1 MAIEEA
7 TLKWTYLAPLLVL
20 ALPGTARA
28 EKLTFDHRLYP
39 PLAAVLDS
47 GRTEMIRFN
56 DSNPKYVTDRI
67 AVQGTS
73 VDHWTEALDIV
84 VRLRSSKMDSA
95 SDWAGQIQRAASALC
110 PSTFTT
116 IAQDERALT
125 FERRSSGC
133 PAGTAQT
140 GLYRIVAGR
149 KSLFMLNSLAM
160 GDMPA
165 TVRQQWLELFGTAHL
180 DD

>member
-1 MAIEEA
+1 
-7 TLKWTYLAPLLVL
+7 LKWIRLVPLLIL
-20 ALPGTARA
+20 ALPGAAFA
-28 EKLTFDHRLYP
+28 EKLTFDHRTYP

-73 VDHWTEALDIV
+73 VDHWTEALDII
-84 VRLRSSKMDSA
+84 VRLRSSKMNSA

-116 IAQDERALT
+116 IAQDDTSLT
-125 FERRSSGC
+125 FERHSNGC
-133 PAGTAQT
+133 PAGTPQS
-140 GLYRIVAGR
+140 GLYRIVTGR

-160 GDMPA
+160 GEMSGVA
-165 TVRQQWLELFGTAHL
+165 RQQWLDLLGTAHL
-180 DD
+180 DN

>member
-1 MAIEEA
+1 M
-7 TLKWTYLAPLLVL
+7 KWTYLAPLLVL
-20 ALPGTARA
+20 AFPGTAIA
-28 EKLTFDHRLYP
+28 EKLTFDHRTYP

-73 VDHWTEALDIV
+73 VDHWTEALDII
-84 VRLRSSKMDSA
+84 VRLRKKNMNSA
-95 SDWAGQIQRAASALC
+95 SDWAGEIQQAATRLC

-116 IAQDERALT
+116 IAQDETSLT
-125 FERRSSGC
+125 FERKSSGC
-133 PAGTAQT
+133 PAGTPLT

-149 KSLFMLNSLAM
+149 KSMYMLNSLAM
-160 GDMPA
+160 GEMSA
-165 TVRQQWLELFGTAHL
+165 SARQQWLNLFATAHL
-180 DD
+180 DN